1 MLTAIR
7 YQPSAI
13 NHLLSAMSRLQLAV
27 FDLDGTLKQARDPF
41 VYLHQRLGTWEAS
54 QVFFQKGLAGELDY
68 EEWLRL
74 DASLWKGVSRAQ
86 MEAMF
91 RENPYLPGAREA
103 IQALKR
109 VGVLVALVSTGL
121 LLHAEQ
127 VQAELCIDRIFANEL
142 LFEDGIATGE
152 ALCHVRE
159 GGKAGIMA
167 QLQAQWGVVPA
178 DCLVVGDS
186 SSDADMFPLARLGV
200 AVNPWSERI
209 RAEAG
214 LVLEEADLRPL
225 LHRVDKALP
234 GWLPKGIEG

>member
-1 MLTAIR
+1 
-7 YQPSAI
+7 
-13 NHLLSAMSRLQLAV
+13 MSRLQLAV

-109 VGVLVALVSTGL
+109 AGVLVALVSTGL

>member
-1 MLTAIR
+1 
-7 YQPSAI
+7 
-13 NHLLSAMSRLQLAV
+13 MSRLKLAV
-27 FDLDGTLKQARDPF
+27 CDLDGTLKQARDPF
-41 VYLHQRLGTWEAS
+41 VYLHQRLGTWEVS
-54 QVFFQKGLAGELDY
+54 QVFFQKGLVGELDY

-86 MEAMF
+86 MEAIF
-91 RENPYLPGAREA
+91 RENPYLPGAKETVL
-103 IQALKR
+103 ALKR
-109 VGVLVALVSTGL
+109 AGVLVALVSTGL

-127 VQAELCIDRIFANEL
+127 VQAELYIDRIFANEL
-142 LFEDGIATGE
+142 LFEHGIATGA

-159 GGKAGIMA
+159 GGKAGIVA
-167 QLQAQWGVVPA
+167 QLQAEWGVVPA